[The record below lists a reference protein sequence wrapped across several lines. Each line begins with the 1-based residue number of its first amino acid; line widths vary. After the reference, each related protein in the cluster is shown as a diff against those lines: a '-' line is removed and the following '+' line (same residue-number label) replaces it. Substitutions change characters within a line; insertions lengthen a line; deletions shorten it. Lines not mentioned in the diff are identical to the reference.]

1 MPSRKRDQSQRRKQK
16 KENRRIDIL
25 LGIILAVVVIAVL
38 TLSLNPNNLLN
49 LFPIVHQKYNYNCGE
64 LQIDIN
70 SMKEAAAYYR
80 YGIQKPAGANYK
92 FEILGMKVTNNAP
105 AYEDLS
111 GFRLKLI
118 ANDGSVFTSTQFS
131 SIEKITLADNTEEN
145 YSCSELPIASI
156 SQFGLNSTQSAEGCK
171 IFLMLNNLT
180 PSSLQVYNSTGL
192 KCTLSLG

>member
-1 MPSRKRDQSQRRKQK
+1 MPSRKRKQNQRRKQK
-16 KENRRIDIL
+16 KNRRTL
-25 LGIILAVVVIAVL
+25 LIGIILTVVIITVL
-38 TLSLNPNNLLN
+38 VLSLNQNNFLN
-49 LFPIVHQKYNYNCGE
+49 IFSNATQNYNCDE

-92 FEILGMKVTNNAP
+92 FEILGMKITNNAP

-118 ANDGSVFTSTQFS
+118 ANDGSVFTSTQFN

-145 YSCSELPIASI
+145 FTCSELPLASI
-156 SQFGLNSTQSAEGCK
+156 SHFGLNSTQSAEGCK
-171 IFLMLNNLT
+171 IFLMLSNLT
-180 PSSLQVYNSTGL
+180 PSSLQVYNFTGL